1 MTYERLVALNVI
13 DDQRYEDYR
22 QAMKPILLSYGG
34 KFGYD
39 FEVSKVLISET
50 ISPINR
56 VFTINFPNIDANDKF
71 FSDPDYIKVRT
82 KHFEISVANT
92 TIISSYEKT

>member
-22 QAMKPILLSYGG
+22 QAMKPILHYCGG

-39 FEVSKVLISET
+39 FEVSKLLISET
-50 ISPINR
+50 TTPINR
-56 VFTINFPNIDANDKF
+56 VLTSSFPNVEAHDKF
-71 FSDPDYIKVRT
+71 FSDPEYIKVKT
-82 KHFEISVANT
+82 KYFEILVANT
-92 TIISSYEKT
+92 TFIANYEKI